1 MSHQTRDRP
10 PTDRVRSGAPR
21 QASRRDLEDDDEYSR
36 ARLVEGGERSRVD
49 DMRRGNTRQEAK
61 VHVRSRDANDTGRDG
76 RRKDGQKHGKSS
88 RESGANLV
96 ADLEALTSRLK
107 HELQAKRSLPWDRSV
122 EKTVRQLRTAHLVLL
137 IEHWTNP
144 SAQNI
149 DQLWMTTSYWIISAY
164 RTMISEVEK
173 KVASASVGGMGEADP
188 RFRRNGSRGGR
199 SVEGD
204 REREKESGPVELR
217 KLLQRFQRFLT
228 TEIAFY
234 QWLIRKL
241 IQRFDLFGKHVNADE
256 LKSYLEML
264 NEGLESSDKDGSEGE
279 NGFAFGF
286 NRSSDEARDRIQ
298 PIDRLASLDYS
309 TLRLTREETQKKLHL
324 VHKALLCLG
333 DISRYKELYGPER
346 ERKRQE
352 RMLAAGQ
359 PLPSK
364 GKRNGKAGPGAR
376 LKDTEERFARAKQY
390 YRVGKGFLPDNGKLR
405 DKIDVTESNA
415 SRRQPVQPARRD
427 LCRDWRYV

>member
-1 MSHQTRDRP
+1 M
-10 PTDRVRSGAPR
+10 
-21 QASRRDLEDDDEYSR
+21 
-36 ARLVEGGERSRVD
+36 D
-49 DMRRGNTRQEAK
+49 DMRRGNTRTD
-61 VHVRSRDANDTGRDG
+61 VMDRTRDANAHGKDD
-76 RRKDGQKHGKSS
+76 RRREQKHGKAG
-88 RESGANLV
+88 RESGSSLV
-96 ADLEALTSRLK
+96 ADVEALTARLK

-164 RTMISEVEK
+164 RSMIAEVEK
-173 KVASASVGGMGEADP
+173 KVATASTGGMVEDP
-188 RFRRNGSRGGR
+188 RRRNGRA
-199 SVEGD
+199 GD

-234 QWLIRKL
+234 QWLIRKF
-241 IQRFDLFGKHVNADE
+241 IQRFDLFGTHVNADE
-256 LKSYLEML
+256 LRSYLEML
-264 NEGLESSDKDGSEGE
+264 TEGLESSDQPTEGD
-279 NGFAFGF
+279 NFGF
-286 NRSSDEARDRIQ
+286 NGSTEEARDPSQ
-298 PIDRLASLDYS
+298 SAGRLASLDYS
-309 TLRLTREETQKKLHL
+309 TLRLTREETQKKLQL

-352 RMLAAGQ
+352 RMLASGQ
-359 PLPSK
+359 ALTK

-376 LKDTEERFARAKQY
+376 VNDEERFARAKQY
-390 YRVGKGFLPDNGKLR
+390 YRVAKGFLPDNGTSLIKLVNDPNDIPQVIR
-405 DKIDVTESNA
+405 SIS
-415 SRRQPVQPARRD
+415 S
-427 LCRDWRYV
+427 L

>member
-1 MSHQTRDRP
+1 MSHQTWDRR
-10 PTDRVRSGAPR
+10 PTDRVRSGVPR
-21 QASRRDLEDDDEYSR
+21 QTSRRDLEEDDEYSR

-61 VHVRSRDANDTGRDG
+61 GHGRSRDANDTTRDG
-76 RRKDGQKHGKSS
+76 RRKDGQNHGKSG

-96 ADLEALTSRLK
+96 ADIEALTARLK
-107 HELQAKRSLPWDRSV
+107 HELQAKRSLPWDRPV

-286 NRSSDEARDRIQ
+286 NRSSDEARDPSQ
-298 PIDRLASLDYS
+298 PMDRSASLDYS

-364 GKRNGKAGPGAR
+364 GKRNGKAGPVAR
-376 LKDTEERFARAKQY
+376 LKDSEERFARAKQY
-390 YRVGKGFLPDNGKLR
+390 YRVAKGFLPDNGKLLVR
-405 DKIDVTESNA
+405 LT
-415 SRRQPVQPARRD
+415 
-427 LCRDWRYV
+427 